1 MAWVLTGDPDSLI
14 FMFCPWAAVRDVTP
28 GEWAS
33 ASSLH
38 TSDTLCVCV
47 CEYVCVCVSVCVC
60 ECVCVVWEY
69 VCVSVY
75 VSVSVLCESM
85 CVCECVCVVWEYV
98 CVCVCEYVHAYI
110 CVSVYV
116 CTCVRVSV
124 YVCACMPVWVCVCE
138 SEAAHHNTPAVLSR
152 DEYVNGGAET
162 AVNHCRSASVPSVDL
177 QRCWSW
183 TKTSWLLI
191 SSVKGFL
198 IDVLNIKDH
207 R

>member
-1 MAWVLTGDPDSLI
+1 MRVCQCMCVSVLCESMCVCQCMCVWVCL
-14 FMFCPWAAVRDVTP
+14 CCVR
-28 GEWAS
+28 
-33 ASSLH
+33 
-38 TSDTLCVCV
+38 VCV
-47 CEYVCVCVSVCVC
+47 C
-60 ECVCVVWEY
+60 
-69 VCVSVY
+69 

-85 CVCECVCVVWEYV
+85 CVCVCVWV
-98 CVCVCEYVHAYI
+98 CVYVHAYI